1 MKNYISATFFLT
13 LLTVGALLGL
23 YFLPS
28 MKLDG
33 EQLRKVDLLADIRP
47 DVEEVADSDTIVL
60 PPPVKPI
67 FVDTCKTGMTCIEDY
82 SDSTMRGMKHFYEA
96 LSSIRTMKRPVR
108 IAYFGDSFIEADI
121 FTADLRER
129 FQSEFG
135 GCGVGYVPITSSI
148 SGYRPTV
155 RHSFGGWNSHS
166 SNDSVGFD
174 RSLQDISGHYF
185 FAREGA
191 YVQLKGQ
198 SKYASHL
205 DTCEVSTLYY
215 LNKGFAGIRSQINGG
230 TDVLHEEPGDDR
242 LQMLS
247 VEGRI
252 GQVKWSVEQSDSVTF
267 FGAAMD
273 GKQGVASLYKDLLM
287 HNVSVVAANKIAASS
302 EYENYR
308 ELKQIARQRGVKY
321 LFETNVGAGLP
332 IINTINDLIHSGDKI
347 LKIEAVLSG
356 TLNYIFNKISADI
369 PFSKTIKMAQ
379 EERYSEPD
387 PRIDLSGKDVIRKL
401 VILAREAGYRIE
413 QSDVEKNLFVPDD
426 FFEGSLDDFWKK
438 VPGLDADFEARRK
451 VLEAGNKH
459 WRFVAK
465 LENGKASVGLQE
477 VGVNHPFYGL
487 EGSNNIILL
496 TTERYKEYP
505 MMIQGYGAGAGV
517 TAAGVF
523 ADIMSI
529 ANV

>member
-155 RHSFGGWNSHS
+155 RHSFGGWSSHS

-273 GKQGVASLYKDLLM
+273 GKQGVAVDNFSVRGSSGLSYKKGMLAVIAHLKEAFPEAAILL
-287 HNVSVVAANKIAASS
+287 VSVGDREFKDDRRNGELRTMPGVKNLIRYQQSIAADSRIAFWNM
-302 EYENYR
+302 YEAMGGEGSILDMIDRKMANLDYTHINFKGGKH
-308 ELKQIARQRGVKY
+308 LSGI
-321 LFETNVGAGLP
+321 LFETLMYGKEQYEKRKAY
-332 IINTINDLIHSGDKI
+332 
-347 LKIEAVLSG
+347 EA
-356 TLNYIFNKISADI
+356 
-369 PFSKTIKMAQ
+369 
-379 EERYSEPD
+379 E
-387 PRIDLSGKDVIRKL
+387 
-401 VILAREAGYRIE
+401 
-413 QSDVEKNLFVPDD
+413 
-426 FFEGSLDDFWKK
+426 
-438 VPGLDADFEARRK
+438 
-451 VLEAGNKH
+451 
-459 WRFVAK
+459 
-465 LENGKASVGLQE
+465 
-477 VGVNHPFYGL
+477 
-487 EGSNNIILL
+487 
-496 TTERYKEYP
+496 
-505 MMIQGYGAGAGV
+505 
-517 TAAGVF
+517 
-523 ADIMSI
+523 
-529 ANV
+529 

>member
-273 GKQGVASLYKDLLM
+273 GKQGVAVDNFSVRGSSGLHLRSIPLKTLKAFQRVRPYDLIVLQYGLNVATERGVNYESYKKGMLTVIAHLKEAFPEAAILL
-287 HNVSVVAANKIAASS
+287 VSVGDREFKDDRRNGELRTMPGVKNLIRYQQSIAADSRIAFWNM
-302 EYENYR
+302 YEAMGGEGSILDMIDRKMANLDYTHINFKGGKH
-308 ELKQIARQRGVKY
+308 LSGI
-321 LFETNVGAGLP
+321 LFETLM
-332 IINTINDLIHSGDKI
+332 
-347 LKIEAVLSG
+347 
-356 TLNYIFNKISADI
+356 Y
-369 PFSKTIKMAQ
+369 
-379 EERYSEPD
+379 
-387 PRIDLSGKDVIRKL
+387 GK
-401 VILAREAGYRIE
+401 E
-413 QSDVEKNLFVPDD
+413 QYEK
-426 FFEGSLDDFWKK
+426 
-438 VPGLDADFEARRK
+438 RK
-451 VLEAGNKH
+451 VYEA
-459 WRFVAK
+459 
-465 LENGKASVGLQE
+465 E
-477 VGVNHPFYGL
+477 
-487 EGSNNIILL
+487 
-496 TTERYKEYP
+496 
-505 MMIQGYGAGAGV
+505 
-517 TAAGVF
+517 
-523 ADIMSI
+523 
-529 ANV
+529 